1 MAFLPQQRKDKK
13 KMTKLIVNFDNVA
26 VEVYDNFSFTKHFGI
41 KSQFDKL
48 YCGKFDRPIED
59 SDKNNFEYIHFT
71 NLSFTKNRIVFNGLN
86 NALVKLPK
94 DLVFITLSIVEP
106 GNKHVLV
113 FLFLF
118 LTILF
123 SSRPRDGQLEHQIT
137 RC

>member
-1 MAFLPQQRKDKK
+1 M
-13 KMTKLIVNFDNVA
+13 
-26 VEVYDNFSFTKHFGI
+26 
-41 KSQFDKL
+41 
-48 YCGKFDRPIED
+48 YCGKFHRPIEMED
-59 SDKNNFEYIHFT
+59 SDKNKFEYIHFT